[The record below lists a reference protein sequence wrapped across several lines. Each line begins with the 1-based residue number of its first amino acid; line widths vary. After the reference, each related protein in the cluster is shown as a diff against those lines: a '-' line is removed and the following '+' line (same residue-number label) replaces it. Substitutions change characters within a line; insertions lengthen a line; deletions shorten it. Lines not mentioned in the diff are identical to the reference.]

1 MCERR
6 ELAHQLLRL
15 QDQELGR
22 LRGLVAAAV
31 GLAEALAETSSAGS
45 AHRGLAYVAREA
57 EDVVEALDGK
67 VGQIRRQLAPPLA
80 GEEALLQAG

>member
-1 MCERR
+1 MTTQR
-6 ELAHQLLRL
+6 ELGHQLLQL

-45 AHRGLAYVAREA
+45 AHRGLAYIAREA
-57 EDVVEALDGK
+57 EDVVEAVVGK
-67 VGQIRRQLAPPLA
+67 VGQIRRELAAPLA
-80 GEEALLQAG
+80 VDEAPAG

>member
-1 MCERR
+1 MTTQRD
-6 ELAHQLLRL
+6 LASRLLQL
-15 QDQELGR
+15 QDQEVGR

-45 AHRGLAYVAREA
+45 AHRGLAYIAREA

-67 VGQIRRQLAPPLA
+67 VGQIRRQLAPPLDVEA
-80 GEEALLQAG
+80 GHG